1 MEVFLLILRV
11 SLAAIF
17 FVAGIGKL
25 LDLRGSEKAVK
36 EFGVPNS
43 LAKPISVLLPLA
55 EISFAIL
62 LLFIGV
68 SWFGAIGASLLL
80 LIFIGGMLWQ
90 MKKGNAPDCHCFGQ
104 IHSEPVSKKSLLRN
118 VVFAVMALV
127 LVVSGRENQGLPISS
142 LTSDFTNVMQIIFG
156 LIITVFLFIL
166 LLYLKNIMEKQTQ
179 ILRRLEVIELIA
191 NEGVEQNRENIGD
204 PKEGLPI
211 GSPVPD
217 FELPNVN
224 GRIVAFDHLLMKGKP
239 ILFFNVSPTCEP
251 CNALLPEIEN
261 WEKELTDKVS
271 FVFISKGNSKE
282 NIAKFGNDSSREIFL
297 QDKSEV
303 ADLLE
308 TRWTP
313 TALFVNKNGVI
324 ASYPAAGDKA
334 IRELVEKIK
343 DENLNNELLYIKGE
357 NENGHNTKLGETI
370 PEFSLEDLKGKQIS
384 TEDLKGKRTLVTFW
398 SMTCPYCV
406 EMIEELS
413 EWDKVKGQDEPNLLV
428 FSDGE
433 AEEHESLELNSSIV
447 LDEDYK
453 TSEKLGMHGTPS
465 AVLIDETGKIASETA
480 IGAGQIWALLGR
492 KKN

>member
-1 MEVFLLILRV
+1 MEVFLLILRIV
-11 SLAAIF
+11 LAAIF

-25 LDLRGSEKAVK
+25 LDLKGSEKAVK
-36 EFGVPNS
+36 GFGVPDS
-43 LAKPISVLLPLA
+43 LAKPISILLPLV

-62 LLFIGV
+62 LLFVGI

-80 LIFIGGMLWQ
+80 LIFISGMLWQ

-104 IHSEPVSKKSLLRN
+104 IHSEPVSKKSLTRN
-118 VVFAVMALV
+118 VIFAVMALV
-127 LVVSGRENQGLPISS
+127 LVISGRENQGLPISS
-142 LTSDFTNVMQIIFG
+142 LASDFTNVMQIVFG
-156 LIITVFLFIL
+156 LIIIGFLFIL

-251 CNALLPEIEN
+251 CNALLPEIEH
-261 WEKELTDKVS
+261 WEKELADKVS

-282 NIAKFGNDSSREIFL
+282 NTAKFGNDSSREVLL
-297 QDKSEV
+297 QDKNEV

-313 TALFVNKNGVI
+313 TALFINKNGMI

-343 DENLNNELLYIKGE
+343 AENLNNELLYIKSE
-357 NENGHNTKLGETI
+357 MKTVITQN
-370 PEFSLEDLKGKQIS
+370 
-384 TEDLKGKRTLVTFW
+384 LV
-398 SMTCPYCV
+398 
-406 EMIEELS
+406 
-413 EWDKVKGQDEPNLLV
+413 KVFPNLLW
-428 FSDGE
+428 
-433 AEEHESLELNSSIV
+433 
-447 LDEDYK
+447 
-453 TSEKLGMHGTPS
+453 
-465 AVLIDETGKIASETA
+465 
-480 IGAGQIWALLGR
+480 QI
-492 KKN
+492 